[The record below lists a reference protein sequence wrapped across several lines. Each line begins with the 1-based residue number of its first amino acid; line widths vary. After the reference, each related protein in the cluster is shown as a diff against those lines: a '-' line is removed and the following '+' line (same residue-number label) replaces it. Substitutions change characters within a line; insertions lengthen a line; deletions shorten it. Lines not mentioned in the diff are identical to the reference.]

1 MIEAI
6 GGIVIGLCLGL
17 LGSGGSILTVPVLV
31 YLLQHD
37 PKAAIAESLAIV
49 GGIALVGAIEPALRK
64 RIDWPSILFFGL
76 PGVGGTVLG
85 AWVAQYMSG
94 VVQLVIFSVV
104 MLLAAGLMF
113 RGRSEAEDAPTDR
126 TLRDYGLIVIEG
138 LGVGALTGI
147 VGVGGGFLIVPALV
161 LLGRL
166 PMRIAVGTSL
176 LIIAAKSGAGF
187 FEYHGQMVEA
197 GVPIA
202 WKTIGVFIAL
212 GAIGTL
218 VGGAIGG
225 RLPQQRLKQV
235 FAVFLIVMGA
245 VILVKEGRKLIAI
258 DDEVDR
264 PVEHA
269 GQIER
274 RRPDL
279 PSRPT
284 VQAVGYFFS

>member
-64 RIDWPSILFFGL
+64 RIDWPSIVFFGI
-76 PGVGGTVLG
+76 PGIGGTVFG

-94 VVQLVIFSVV
+94 VVQLVLFSIV
-104 MLLAAGLMF
+104 MLLASVLML
-113 RGRSEAEDAPTDR
+113 RGRKQEEGTPTGR
-126 TLRDYGLIVIEG
+126 TTRDFVLIMFEG

-166 PMRIAVGTSL
+166 PMRLAVGTSL
-176 LIIAAKSGAGF
+176 LIIALKSGAGF
-187 FEYHGQMVEA
+187 FEYHSQMVEA
-197 GVPIA
+197 NVPIA
-202 WKTIGVFIAL
+202 WKTIGIFIAL
-212 GAIGTL
+212 GAVGTL
-218 VGGAIGG
+218 IGGAIGG

-235 FAVFLIVMGA
+235 FAVFLIVMGG
-245 VILVKEGRKLIAI
+245 VILVKEGRKLVAAEEIVDQAETSTAAI
-258 DDEVDR
+258 D
-264 PVEHA
+264 
-269 GQIER
+269 
-274 RRPDL
+274 
-279 PSRPT
+279 
-284 VQAVGYFFS
+284 